1 MRKLKIYLDTSVW
14 NFVFADDAPDKK
26 EITEEFFS
34 EIGDYEIYTSVVV
47 IEEIMQAEPEKR
59 KKLEALL
66 ALHKPIVLEGNE
78 EIIRL
83 ANRYIE
89 KGVLTSSHENDAL
102 HIAYST
108 FYETDILLSWN
119 YKHLA
124 NVFKK
129 RRILGINF
137 EEGYSKQIE
146 LITPME
152 VLRNDRT

>member
-14 NFVFADDAPDKK
+14 NFIFADDAPDKK

-47 IEEIMQAEPEKR
+47 IEEI
-59 KKLEALL
+59 
-66 ALHKPIVLEGNE
+66 
-78 EIIRL
+78 IRL

-89 KGVLTSSHENDAL
+89 KGILTSSHENDAL

-108 FYETDILLSWN
+108 FYEIDILLSWN

-146 LITPME
+146 LTTPME